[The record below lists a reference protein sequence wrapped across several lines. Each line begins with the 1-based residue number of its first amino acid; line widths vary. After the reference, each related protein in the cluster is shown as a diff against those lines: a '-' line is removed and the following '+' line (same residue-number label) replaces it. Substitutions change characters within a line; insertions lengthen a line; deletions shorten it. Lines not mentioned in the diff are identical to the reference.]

1 MKIMRILNTGMIVLI
16 ALVSPGK
23 LCASDFEITPI
34 LGYTLSG
41 SFEDSVTGIKLE
53 VDDSMSYGII
63 LDINQKSDTQIELY
77 YSLQP
82 TQLMKDEGT
91 FIGYPLF
98 DLDIHYIHL
107 GGTVGVGN
115 GKVKPYIVGTF
126 GATYLNPKQEG
137 LDSETKLSLSLGGGA
152 KLFATDRVGFRIEG
166 RGFGTYFGGND
177 SVFCSGG
184 NCLISLNGD
193 VFWQFT
199 ANVGLTIAF

>member
-1 MKIMRILNTGMIVLI
+1 MRVLHIGMIVLI

-23 LCASDFEITPI
+23 LCASGFEITPI
-34 LGYTLSG
+34 LGYTLAG

-82 TQLMKDEGT
+82 TQLKKDEGT

-98 DLDIHYIHL
+98 DLNIHYIHL
-107 GGTVGVGN
+107 GGTVGMGN
-115 GKVKPYIVGTF
+115 GKVNPYIVGTF
-126 GATYLNPKQEG
+126 GATYLDPKQEG
-137 LDSETKLSLSLGGGA
+137 LDSETKLSLSLGGGV
-152 KLFATDRVGFRIEG
+152 KLFATDRVGVRIEG
-166 RGFGTYFGGND
+166 RGFGTYFGGSD
-177 SVFCSGG
+177 SVFCSSG

-193 VFWQFT
+193 VFLQFT